1 MSFTEGTFSY
11 SGNTYPKI
19 TQSGTDDTAS
29 FLTAMEGISSV
40 NVTTVGDQSHS
51 TFKIVDFGG
60 NALHIEGDLDI
71 DFGRQIWIFKGTGH
85 KDRLYVKN
93 TGTLQLKSPQTEN
106 GFSFNPE
113 VGDIIYAI
121 EGSGMGWNSKALR
134 IDNNSNGKSN
144 FIGVNFRGEFSA
156 TITGSVRFENCII
169 DKIGND
175 GDIQFNISNTT
186 EMVDCKMYASGT
198 SGITFRAGNPTISNV
213 QIYGARDSFN
223 NESNVFQI
231 IEKLDSDTGA
241 RADISQFGGWKT
253 GVRNAINGT
262 RFLWA
267 NHLNNSSTN
276 YSAGSLEV
284 TQTLKIKTVDDQY
297 NPIAGAKFYLKDDAS
312 LANAD
317 LVTVTNLATPFSFGE
332 LSQGDY
338 VTDSG
343 TLYITRTNVLNW
355 VQGKKYGGNNYV
367 VYSGNYY
374 KSTKSNNYSQPDVA
388 DWNLLGNTFTDAIE
402 LFRSPSH
409 TLTNFDTN
417 PATTQRT
424 YEKTTDSNGEV
435 AEFEVLI
442 GEGYSP
448 QGDVNGWV
456 RSRGKNPKKYY
467 YNQPYTDD
475 IFDYGIINYDRNIF
489 STEIAL
495 RGADGSEIDVVLQP
509 DLTLTESDKDT
520 VDAYTEIDTP
530 QKFYD
535 RAKSYLVDNYA
546 GEVSTIVSRSGNEIN
561 LGSFNL
567 DIDANASSAFAISG
581 TTITIK
587 ASSFAGNLTS
597 TGLVTTLN
605 NAVVLGEITDS
616 SGTRATLQYNISG
629 LIQHSRVQLYNV
641 TADAEIFNGSVNATT
656 YSAEYTEGV
665 EVTIEDEIRLRV
677 TRQNGVT
684 AYLPFEAT
692 AIASASGFSFKVS
705 QQLDLVY
712 NSNGID
718 GSSVSTL
725 TADFPN
731 VQVDVDDADGSVD
744 VREIYAHY
752 VNIITTEEG
761 IRQWFGGITALN
773 AVNYQVNT
781 AVNDLTIQN
790 IGTNGVNLGVARI
803 FRDDGAIIL
812 AQGTAPIT
820 QDNGEFVQFI
830 APQVE
835 SALTPIKS
843 NTDQIPAIK
852 KNTNLIPALL

>member
-11 SGNTYPKI
+11 SGASYPKI

-29 FLTAMEGISSV
+29 FLTAMEAISSV

-85 KDRLYVKN
+85 RDRLYVKN
-93 TGTLQLKSPQTEN
+93 SGTLQLKSPQTEN

-134 IDNNSNGKSN
+134 IDNNTSGQSN
-144 FIGVNFRGEFSA
+144 FTGVNFRGEFSA

-186 EMVDCKMYASGT
+186 EMIDCKMYASGT
-198 SGITFRAGNPTISNV
+198 SGITFRGGNPTISNV

-223 NESNVFQI
+223 NESSVFQI

-262 RFLWA
+262 RFIWA
-267 NHLNNSSTN
+267 GHLNQNSTN

-297 NPIAGAKFYLKDDAS
+297 NPIAGAKFFLKDDPS
-312 LANAD
+312 IVLTDLAN
-317 LVTVTNLATPFSFGE
+317 VTSQGSPFSVGE
-332 LSQGDY
+332 LSRGDY

-343 TLYITRTNVLNW
+343 TLYITRFNVLNW
-355 VQGKKYGGNNYV
+355 EQGRRYGGNNYV
-367 VYSGNYY
+367 VYNGNYY
-374 KSTKSNNYSQPDVA
+374 KSTTSNNYSQPDVA
-388 DWNLLGNTFTDAIE
+388 DWNLLGNTLTDAIE
-402 LFRSPSH
+402 LFGSPSH
-409 TLTNFDTN
+409 ILTNFDTS

-475 IFDYGIINYDRNIF
+475 IFDYGIISYAQNIF
-489 STEIAL
+489 TAEIAL

-509 DLTLTESDKDT
+509 DFIITENSKTT
-520 VDAYTEIDTP
+520 VDAYTSIDTP

-535 RAKSYLVDNYA
+535 RAKAYLVDNYA
-546 GEVSTIVSRSGNEIN
+546 GEGSTIVSRAGIDIETTYDI
-561 LGSFNL
+561 
-567 DIDANASSAFAISG
+567 DIDASAANAFAFDGSK
-581 TTITIK
+581 ITIK
-587 ASSFAGNLTS
+587 ASAFNGNITTS
-597 TGLVTTLN
+597 GAVTLLN
-605 NAVVLGEITDS
+605 NAVVLGQITDS
-616 SGTRATLQYNISG
+616 SGTRATLQYNLSD
-629 LIQHSRVQLYNV
+629 LIANSRVQLYNI
-641 TADAEIFNGSVNATT
+641 TKDSEILNSVISGTS
-656 YSAEYTEGV
+656 YSAQYTEGL
-665 EVTIEDEIRLRV
+665 EVSSGDEIRLRV
-677 TRQNGVT
+677 TNLSGST
-684 AYLPFEAT
+684 AYLPFEST
-692 AIASASGFSFKVS
+692 AIATASGFSLKANPL
-705 QQLDLVY
+705 LDLIY

-731 VQVDVDDADGSVD
+731 VQIDVDDSDGICD
-744 VREIYAHY
+744 VREIYARY
-752 VNIITTEEG
+752 VHIIQSEEG
-761 IRQWFGGITALN
+761 IRQWFGGITAIN

-781 AVNDLTIQN
+781 QIADLTIQN
-790 IGTNGVNLGVARI
+790 IGANGVNLGVARI

-812 AQGTAPIT
+812 AEGNAPIT
-820 QDNGEFVQFI
+820 QDNGEFIQFI
-830 APQVE
+830 QPQIN
-835 SALTPIKS
+835 SAMNANAKLETIS
-843 NTDQIPAIK
+843 
-852 KNTNLIPALL
+852 KNSKLIPALL

>member
-11 SGNTYPKI
+11 SSNTYPKI

-60 NALHIEGDLDI
+60 NALHIEGDLDV

-85 KDRLYVKN
+85 KDRLYVKSS
-93 TGTLQLKSPQTEN
+93 GTLQLKSPQTEN

-134 IDNNSNGKSN
+134 VDNNTSGKSN

-213 QIYGARDSFN
+213 QIFGARDSFN
-223 NESNVFQI
+223 NESNSFQV

-253 GVRNAINGT
+253 GVKNAINGT

-317 LVTVTNLATPFSFGE
+317 LVTVTNSATPFSFGE

-374 KSTKSNNYSQPDVA
+374 KSTTSNNYSQPDVA

-409 TLTNFDTN
+409 TLTNFDTS

-475 IFDYGIINYDRNIF
+475 IFDYAIVSYAQNIF

-509 DLTLTESDKDT
+509 DFIITENSKTT
-520 VDAYTEIDTP
+520 VDAYTTIDTP

-535 RAKSYLVDNYA
+535 IAKSYLVDNYA
-546 GEVSTIVSRSGNEIN
+546 GEVSPLVSRDGNT
-561 LGSFNL
+561 
-567 DIDANASSAFAISG
+567 IDAGSYDVVVSSSAVNAFSLSSN
-581 TTITIK
+581 TLTLK
-587 ASSFAGNLTS
+587 ASSFVGDITTSGSVTLTGVS
-597 TGLVTTLN
+597 YTGT
-605 NAVVLGEITDS
+605 IIDS
-616 SGTRATLQYNISG
+616 SGTRSFGSYEIKNLVSG
-629 LIQHSRVQLYNV
+629 SRVQVYNL
-641 TADAEIFNGSVNATT
+641 TSSTEIYNNIVNATT
-656 YSAEYTEGV
+656 LSQGFGTSEMVDG
-665 EVTIEDEIRLRV
+665 DSIRVRI
-677 TRQNGVT
+677 TYQNGSVAKEPQELTVT
-684 AYLPFEAT
+684 CRTPSWEVNASQENATEYNAYQVDGSGINEFTLDL
-692 AIASASGFSFKVS
+692 ASGKIEVDINDSDNSTNIQRVGAWYYAE
-705 QQLDLVY
+705 LMT
-712 NSNGID
+712 SNGISD
-718 GSSVSTL
+718 L
-725 TADFPN
+725 
-731 VQVDVDDADGSVD
+731 
-744 VREIYAHY
+744 
-752 VNIITTEEG
+752 
-761 IRQWFGGITALN
+761 FGAINWVASN
-773 AVNYQVNT
+773 QISI
-781 AVNDLTIQN
+781 DQSK
-790 IGTNGVNLGVARI
+790 VNLQ
-803 FRDDGAIIL
+803 L
-812 AQGTAPIT
+812 
-820 QDNGEFVQFI
+820 DNKKADPLLLTGGRLYRLNETTII
-830 APQVE
+830 APTSNSIQIDY
-835 SALTPIKS
+835 SPIYIT
-843 NTDQIPAIK
+843 NAPLIEDIN
-852 KNTNLIPALL
+852 KNTKLIPALL

>member
-1 MSFTEGTFSY
+1 MSFAESTFSY
-11 SGNTYPKI
+11 AGASYPKI

-29 FLTAMEGISSV
+29 FLTAMEDITSV

-60 NALHIEGDLDI
+60 NALQIEGDLDV
-71 DFGRQIWIFKGTGH
+71 DFGRQIWIFKGSGH
-85 KDRLYVKN
+85 RDRLYVKSS
-93 TGTLQLKSPQTEN
+93 GTLQLKSPQTEN

-134 IDNNSNGKSN
+134 VDNNTSGKSN

-198 SGITFRAGNPTISNV
+198 SGITFRGGNPTISNV

-223 NESNVFQI
+223 NESSVFQI

-284 TQTLKIKTVDDQY
+284 TQTLKIKAVDRQY
-297 NPIAGAKFYLKDDAS
+297 NPIADAKFYLKDDAS

-317 LVTVTNLATPFSFGE
+317 LVNVTNLATAFSFGE
-332 LSQGDY
+332 LSTGDY

-343 TLYITRTNVLNW
+343 TLYITRFNVLNW
-355 VQGKKYGGNNYV
+355 EQGKKYGGNSYV
-367 VYSGNYY
+367 VYNGNYY
-374 KSTKSNNYSQPDVA
+374 KSTTSQNFSQPDQA
-388 DWNLLGNTFTDAIE
+388 NWNLIGNTFTDAIE
-402 LFRSPSH
+402 LFGFPSH
-409 TLTNFDTN
+409 VLTNFDTN

-475 IFDYGIINYDRNIF
+475 IFDYGIISYAQNIF
-489 STEIAL
+489 TTEIVL
-495 RGADGSEIDVVLQP
+495 RGADGSEIDIVLQP
-509 DLTLTESDKDT
+509 DFSVSENSKTI
-520 VDAYTEIDTP
+520 VDAYTSIDTP

-535 RAKSYLVDNYA
+535 RAKSYLVDNFL
-546 GEVSTIVSRSGNEIN
+546 GETSPIVSRDGSTINAGAYNIIFDTTATNPFSISGGTIT
-561 LGSFNL
+561 L
-567 DIDANASSAFAISG
+567 NASSFNGTIITSGQVTINTTSYAGSIS
-581 TTITIK
+581 
-587 ASSFAGNLTS
+587 
-597 TGLVTTLN
+597 
-605 NAVVLGEITDS
+605 DS
-616 SGTRATLQYNISG
+616 SGTRSFGSYAITNLLSG
-629 LIQHSRVQLYNV
+629 SRVQVYNV
-641 TADAEIFNGSVNATT
+641 TQSSEVFNGVVNST
-656 YSAEYTEGV
+656 SLNQGFVSEMAEG
-665 EVTIEDEIRLRV
+665 DSIRVRV
-677 TRQNGVT
+677 TYQNGVVAKQPQEFIVT
-684 AYLPFEAT
+684 CRIPSWEVSANQID
-692 AIASASGFSFKVS
+692 AIEYNAFNTDGSSISEFS
-705 QQLDLVY
+705 LDLVGGKIEVDISDSDNSTQIQRVGSWY
-712 NSNGID
+712 YAELMTSNGIANLF
-718 GSSVSTL
+718 GSINWIASNQIAIDVSKVDLKLDNTKSDPLFL
-725 TADFPN
+725 TGGRLYRTDETTIIASTSNSIQIDYSPIYITN
-731 VQVDVDDADGSVD
+731 APSIE
-744 VREIYAHY
+744 EI
-752 VNIITTEEG
+752 N
-761 IRQWFGGITALN
+761 
-773 AVNYQVNT
+773 
-781 AVNDLTIQN
+781 
-790 IGTNGVNLGVARI
+790 
-803 FRDDGAIIL
+803 
-812 AQGTAPIT
+812 
-820 QDNGEFVQFI
+820 
-830 APQVE
+830 
-835 SALTPIKS
+835 
-843 NTDQIPAIK
+843 
-852 KNTNLIPALL
+852 KNTKLIPALL